1 MNRAAH
7 VLEVKMAEAD
17 LHRRRVVFAL
27 AFAPALALA
36 QSPGAKQEFKPKVG
50 QAGKDVIWVPTPDRA
65 VERMLQMAQVG
76 PKDFVVD
83 LGSGDGRTVIT
94 AAKRFRARSLGIE
107 FNPDMVALSRQDA
120 EKEGVADAA
129 KFVQGDIFASD
140 FSSATV
146 VTLYLLDDLNLR
158 LRPKLLEMKPGTRVA
173 SHEFNMGD
181 WEPDDTSHIDGSTTY
196 FWVVPAKVG
205 GDWKLGVDLGETED
219 IVLKLSQKFQKI
231 EGTLV
236 SKSSQI
242 GLRDPSLRGDWIKF
256 SLVDYRGVLR
266 EFSGRVRGGVISG
279 SVRSDGKSAGQFRT
293 NRVNPK

>member
-1 MNRAAH
+1 
-7 VLEVKMAEAD
+7 MAETD
-17 LHRRRVVFAL
+17 LRRRRLVFAL
-27 AFAPALALA
+27 AFAPAFALA
-36 QSPGAKQEFKPKVG
+36 QGAKEGFKPKVG
-50 QAGKDVIWVPTPDRA
+50 QSGKDVIWVPTPDSS

-83 LGSGDGRTVIT
+83 LGSGDGRTVIA
-94 AAKRFRARSLGIE
+94 AAKKFRARSLGIE
-107 FNPDMVALSRQDA
+107 FNPDMVALSRRNA
-120 EKEGVADAA
+120 ETEGVADTA

-146 VTLYLLDDLNLR
+146 VTMYLLDDLNLR
-158 LRPKLLEMKPGTRVA
+158 LRPKLLEMKPGTRIA

-205 GDWKLGVDLGETED
+205 GDWKLGVDIGADED
-219 IVLKLSQKFQKI
+219 AVLKLSQKFQRV

-236 SKSSQI
+236 ARSSQL
-242 GLRDPSLRGDWIKF
+242 GLRDASLRGDRIKF
-256 SLVDYRGVLR
+256 SLVDYRGILR

-279 SVRSDGKSAGQFRT
+279 SVRGDGKPAGRFRAQ
-293 NRVNPK
+293 RVS